1 MNVPEM
7 LDRIAER
14 LEEIGKTKGEMYK
27 ACRVTSP
34 AVSQWRSGK
43 TRPGVDTLQRICDF
57 LGVSY
62 EWLTTGSGQKEK
74 PAPSEGDGLVSE
86 WSTAWDQATP
96 EARAAAL
103 SVLRL
108 GAQPPE
114 GQA

>member
-1 MNVPEM
+1 M
-7 LDRIAER
+7 
-14 LEEIGKTKGEMYK
+14 
-27 ACRVTSP
+27 VTSELVRRINSILSEKGIQKQTFF
-34 AVSQWRSGK
+34 ADCGITSSAFSQWATEK
-43 TRPGVDTLQRICDF
+43 TSPRMKKLKEIADYLQ
-57 LGVSY
+57 
-62 EWLTTGSGQKEK
+62 TTPEYLLSGSGQKEK